1 MHYAIRSLLA
11 FLILASVRTLPAQ
24 DTDAAD
30 DDEKI
35 VKVQE
40 LIDAVTSNHAAA
52 DERFAGRRLR
62 VQGRAVFIS
71 RFRKEGEAAPL
82 QYLLRLES
90 EHGAQNFGG
99 AASSSVNIVCDLKQR
114 AGLAEIKRGDLV
126 IVEAVCPDELQADT
140 TKFNLQEGKLIRI
153 FPNTSIGPPGTRPGE
168 ITPDLPTAPTAPTP
182 LTPAPGFPPMAVP
195 PPRR

>member
-24 DTDAAD
+24 DPDAAD

-62 VQGRAVFIS
+62 MQGRAVLIA
-71 RFRKEGEAAPL
+71 RFRKEGDEAPL

-90 EHGAQNFGG
+90 DHGAQN
-99 AASSSVNIVCDLKQR
+99 
-114 AGLAEIKRGDLV
+114 
-126 IVEAVCPDELQADT
+126 
-140 TKFNLQEGKLIRI
+140 
-153 FPNTSIGPPGTRPGE
+153 
-168 ITPDLPTAPTAPTP
+168 
-182 LTPAPGFPPMAVP
+182 
-195 PPRR
+195 